1 MSVLNFVVTKIA
13 RHLFGL
19 NINRFNYNNSFMKF
33 KNIFVAFLV
42 ILLGWMLLTWSL
54 ELQSILLGVGI
65 SAVLSLLLC
74 GSCTLFNEINL
85 TPKAFAYSFWY
96 LIVFL
101 IELVKANIDVTR
113 RVLSPSMPI
122 NPGIVKVETTLKSK
136 MARLIL
142 ANSITLT
149 PGTFTIEIND
159 DALYVHWIDV
169 ESEDVNGA
177 TKAIVSKFEKLLEV
191 MYG

>member
-1 MSVLNFVVTKIA
+1 MKI
-13 RHLFGL
+13 
-19 NINRFNYNNSFMKF
+19 
-33 KNIFVAFLV
+33 KNIFVSFLV
-42 ILLGWMLLTWSL
+42 IMIGWMLLTWSL
-54 ELQSILLGVGI
+54 DVSSVLLGTGI
-65 SAVLSLLLC
+65 SLALSVVLC

-85 TPKAFAYSFWY
+85 TPKAFAYFFWY
-96 LIVFL
+96 IIVFL

-122 NPGIVKVETTLKSK
+122 NPGIVKVSTTLKSK

-149 PGTFTIEIND
+149 PGTFTIEITD
-159 DALYVHWIDV
+159 DALYIHWIDV
-169 ESEDVNGA
+169 EAEDVKGA
-177 TKAIVSKFEKLLEV
+177 TNAIVRKFEKLLEV